1 MGVESPKED
10 GMTSIS
16 LDEKALAW
24 AREKLAELV
33 TEVTE
38 MGVIDSHLVEARP
51 AWVKADEIVIGQ
63 LRDQGSPTEFLWIIG
78 GNTPTDCLHSSAAPT
93 ARDAARHF
101 SMKWQLEAS
110 RLEDPQERGRLG
122 LDPNVDWEAQ
132 AKALVVTAEALYAAT
147 EEDQLW

>member
-1 MGVESPKED
+1 MIDNGINEE
-10 GMTSIS
+10 T
-16 LDEKALAW
+16 LAW
-24 AREKLAELV
+24 ARRKLEQLV

-63 LRDQGSPTEFLWIIG
+63 LRDQGSLTEFLWIIG
-78 GNTPTDCLHSSAAPT
+78 GTTPTDCLHSSAAPT

-110 RLEDPQERGRLG
+110 RLEDPDERSRLG
-122 LDPNVDWEAQ
+122 LDPKVDWSAQ
-132 AKALVVTAEALYAAT
+132 AKALVAKAEALYAAT
-147 EEDQLW
+147 EQDQLW

>member
-1 MGVESPKED
+1 
-10 GMTSIS
+10 MTDIAIN
-16 LDEKALAW
+16 ETTLAW
-24 AREKLAELV
+24 AREKLEQLV
-33 TEVTE
+33 AEVTE
-38 MGVIDSHLVEARP
+38 LGIIDSHLLEARP

-78 GNTPTDCLHSSAAPT
+78 GVTPTDCLHSSAAPT

-110 RLEDPQERGRLG
+110 RLEDPDERSRLG
-122 LDPNVDWEAQ
+122 LDPQVDWQAQ
-132 AKALVVTAEALYAAT
+132 AKALVAKAEALYAAT

>member
-1 MGVESPKED
+1 
-10 GMTSIS
+10 MTDIAIN
-16 LDEKALAW
+16 EITLAW
-24 AREKLAELV
+24 AREKLEQLV
-33 TEVTE
+33 AEVTE
-38 MGVIDSHLVEARP
+38 LGIIDSHLLEARP

-78 GNTPTDCLHSSAAPT
+78 GTTPTDCLHSSAAPT

-110 RLEDPQERGRLG
+110 RLEDPAERSRLG
-122 LDPNVDWEAQ
+122 LDPKVDWEAQ
-132 AKALVVTAEALYAAT
+132 ARALVATAESLYAAT